1 MVFDPKGCQQ
11 NLRDIYIAYKSSK
24 KGSLYES
31 DQNYGIILNVLMCVE
46 ELTQQSIL
54 EINGNTAECNCCHM
68 EWWIFLYILYII
80 SLLLPVL

>member
-1 MVFDPKGCQQ
+1 MSE

-31 DQNYGIILNVLMCVE
+31 DQNYGIILDVSMCVE
-46 ELTQQSIL
+46 ELTQLSIM
-54 EINGNTAECNCCHM
+54 EINGNTAECNCCRM
-68 EWWIFLYILYII
+68 EWWI